1 MKLTIDNLGKI
12 IHSELELNKLTIL
25 VGDNNSG
32 KTYITYSTYGL
43 LKNWSD
49 FINYS
54 SFKVLESRLKS
65 EGQITLNKEELT
77 SIVAKSIT
85 SDSTS
90 FQKRV
95 SFFYVRLVV
104 SLNFC

>member
-54 SFKVLESRLKS
+54 SFKSLETRLKS
-65 EGQITLNKEELT
+65 EGQITLNKEELI
-77 SIVAKSIT
+77 SIVEKSIT
-85 SDSTS
+85 SDST
-90 FQKRV
+90 
-95 SFFYVRLVV
+95 
-104 SLNFC
+104 